1 MSRFDTAYLSNDG
14 SYTLFSFNKT
24 RLKFIA
30 PYSLEKY
37 EKVLHWDNGYLEV
50 LAKYTHNSEPEE
62 EYIDLIPILKNLYI
76 EADDF
81 LSPIKK
87 VEVRYA

>member
-1 MSRFDTAYLSNDG
+1 MDVFDTAYLSSDG
-14 SYTLFSFNKT
+14 SYTLFSFNNT
-24 RLKFIA
+24 RLKFAA

-37 EKVLHWDNGYLEV
+37 EKILYWDSGYLEV
-50 LAKYTHNSEPEE
+50 LAKYSHNSEPEE

-76 EADDF
+76 DVEEF
-81 LSPIKK
+81 LSSIRK